1 MKKKMYIKPSR
12 ASLIAGMIAVVIF
25 LVFGIVFLF
34 LLADES
40 SSVGMIAV
48 SVWIVFVLLIGAL
61 FLYKFIN
68 YNKGNSGDEEF
79 FFSDER
85 EEEVPTFDER
95 LRKLEA
101 LYKDKLITEAEYRK
115 KRAEIMQSKW

>member
-1 MKKKMYIKPSR
+1 MYIKPSR

-40 SSVGMIAV
+40 SSIGMIAV
-48 SVWIVFVLLIGAL
+48 SVWIVFVLLIGGL

-68 YNKGNSGDEEF
+68 YNKGNSADEEI

-85 EEEVPTFDER
+85 EEEVSTFDER